1 MRQVKRP
8 VWRSSALALLST
20 ACFGAM
26 VGCGG
31 GDTADEVGDD
41 SATSTRDSVVTL
53 KQAQRANAG
62 LAFALVELRQEAGV
76 LEASAQIEPAS
87 ERIALIASRVP
98 GRVLSV
104 HASVGDR
111 VTVGQRL
118 VMLDSPEVGQ
128 AKADYLSALAT
139 ANVARETA
147 TREKQLFE
155 RRISAEREWR
165 EADAEAI
172 RAEAATRAA
181 ENRLHALGVEDSELA
196 ALRTERHYNATML
209 LRSPLNG
216 LVAER
221 NAAPGQIAEPMNALL
236 TVVDVR
242 EVWTVV
248 DVYEQNISQVRV
260 GQTVDVITTA
270 YPDETFTGRVASV
283 GAIIEA
289 QSRSVKVRVV
299 LANPRERL
307 KPGMFAAVRFV
318 GVLRSATPQLYV
330 PSGAVQRDGSRMI
343 VFVRRDDSTFVARE
357 IRTGQQTVDWTEV
370 LAGLST
376 GERVVTTG
384 AFLLKSEL
392 RKGELG
398 EGDENK
404 GGST

>member
-1 MRQVKRP
+1 MRQLSRTLRHP
-8 VWRSSALALLST
+8 GSRALTLAACLSAML
-20 ACFGAM
+20 
-26 VGCGG
+26 GCGKAGREDATG
-31 GDTADEVGDD
+31 GD
-41 SATSTRDSVVTL
+41 SAASARDSVVTL
-53 KQAQRANAG
+53 RAAQRANAG
-62 LAFALVELRQEAGV
+62 LAYATVELRQAAGV

-87 ERIALIASRVP
+87 ERVAVIASRVP
-98 GRVLSV
+98 GRILSV

-111 VTVGQRL
+111 VAAGQRL
-118 VMLDSPEVGQ
+118 VVLDSPEVGQ

-165 EADAEAI
+165 EAEAEAI
-172 RAEAATRAA
+172 RAEAATQAA

-196 ALRTERHYNATML
+196 ALRSERHYDATMM

-221 NAAPGQIAEPMNALL
+221 NAAPGQMAEPMNALL
-236 TVVDVR
+236 TVVDLR

-248 DVYEQNISQVRV
+248 DVYEQNISQVRT
-260 GQTVDVITTA
+260 GQAVDVTTTA
-270 YPDETFTGRVASV
+270 YPNETFRGRVASV
-283 GAIIEA
+283 GAVIEA

-307 KPGMFAAVRFV
+307 KPGMFAAVRFQ
-318 GVLRSATPQLYV
+318 GVLQSDTPKLYV
-330 PSGAVQRDGSRMI
+330 PTGAVQRDGNRLI
-343 VFVRRDDSTFVARE
+343 VFVPRNDSTFIGRE
-357 IRTGQQTVDWTEV
+357 IRVGQQTADWMEV
-370 LAGLST
+370 LEGLSA
-376 GERVVTTG
+376 GDRVVTSG

-398 EGDENK
+398 EGDEHK
-404 GGST
+404 GGSP